1 MFTYVSMFQVFPHE
15 AILKSP
21 HVAFEETEETPR
33 WDEKLQAMQRLEVDR
48 ELLRGISLR
57 TDASGGILHI
67 YIYLVYIYILSIY
80 IYYMP

>member
-67 YIYLVYIYILSIY
+67 YILSIYILSIY